1 MFLGG
6 ILTATGRALSVPTQW
21 LQALSSS
28 NIALLFS
35 VNYRAMLRCVCHVL
49 IAVLLTGLEVSAQT
63 RPLDSD
69 RIWFSPNP
77 GTLDMLRMF
86 EHPEEWSRAR
96 NIINVFNI
104 TQQHTFASDS
114 IIGPNT
120 YPALVNVDAFRKLVR
135 WGKKLSIGV
144 GAVKE
149 FYCTTDASG
158 MNESIVNTLDAV
170 AKVTQAGGRVD
181 YLSMDEPWVSGRSK
195 KCGGPALEP
204 TADRVAL
211 YMSSVSRAYPLIKIG
226 LIEAYPFSSADA
238 IESMLSLLRSR
249 NATPAFLHMDV
260 DWHSLNP
267 GEFER
272 DMRRLRDVCHAQGMP
287 FGIIITGY
295 NGDADALYALDAAGI
310 AHLIAQTF
318 LRWNDMPEHLMFD
331 SWVESGTGLRITPN
345 NLPETRLYTHT
356 RLAFD
361 IFRYLRG
368 VQMPL
373 PSGTA
378 VPR

>member
-1 MFLGG
+1 M
-6 ILTATGRALSVPTQW
+6 RP
-21 LQALSSS
+21 
-28 NIALLFS
+28 
-35 VNYRAMLRCVCHVL
+35 CVCYLL
-49 IAVLLTGLEVSAQT
+49 IAVLLSGHVIAAQS
-63 RPLDSD
+63 RPLNSD

-86 EHPEEWSRAR
+86 EHPEEWSQAR
-96 NIINVFNI
+96 SIITVFNI
-104 TQQHTFASDS
+104 AQQHTFTSDS
-114 IIGPNT
+114 VIGPNT
-120 YPALVNVDAFRKLVR
+120 YGALVNVDAFRKLVR
-135 WGKKLSIGV
+135 WGKRLSIGV

-149 FYCTTDASG
+149 FYCTADGSG
-158 MNESIVNTLDAV
+158 MNESIANTLDAV

-181 YLSMDEPWVSGRSK
+181 YLSMDEPWVSGRAK

-211 YMSSVSRAYPLIKIG
+211 YMSSVSRAYPVIKIG

-249 NATPAFLHMDV
+249 SATPAFLHMDV

-318 LRWNDMPEHLMFD
+318 LRWDDMPDHLMFD
-331 SWVESGTGLRITPN
+331 SWVESSSGLRITPS
-345 NLPETRLYTHT
+345 NLPESSLYTHT
-356 RLAFD
+356 RLVFD
-361 IFRYLRG
+361 IFRFLRG
-368 VQMPL
+368 VEMPSAL
-373 PSGTA
+373 GKA

>member
-1 MFLGG
+1 MYDR
-6 ILTATGRALSVPTQW
+6 IMSR
-21 LQALSSS
+21 
-28 NIALLFS
+28 
-35 VNYRAMLRCVCHVL
+35 RVCQVV
-49 IAVLLTGLEVSAQT
+49 IVVLLMVRVMAAQSA
-63 RPLDSD
+63 PLDSD

-96 NIINVFNI
+96 SIINVFNI
-104 TQQHTFASDS
+104 TQQHTFTSDP

-135 WGKKLSIGV
+135 WRIKLSIGV

-149 FYCTTDASG
+149 FYCTTDSSG
-158 MNESIVNTLDAV
+158 MNAAIANTLDAV

-195 KCGGPALEP
+195 TCGGPALEP

-211 YMSSVSRAYPLIKIG
+211 YMSSVSRTYPAIKIG

-249 NATPAFLHMDV
+249 GTPPAFLHMDV
-260 DWHSLNP
+260 DWHSLKS

-272 DMRRLRDVCHAQGMP
+272 DMRRLRDVCHAQRLP

-318 LRWNDMPEHLMFD
+318 LRWDDMPDHLMFD
-331 SWVESGTGLRITPN
+331 SWVESGTGLRITPA
-345 NLPETRLYTHT
+345 NLPETALYTHT

-368 VQMPL
+368 VEMPS
-373 PSGTA
+373 PTGKA